1 MLCGNLDI
9 HEQFEIK
16 LAKFLGK
23 EHALA
28 FSSGYLA
35 CMSVITGIA
44 RKGDLIIM
52 DKLCHNSLQ
61 TGAKL
66 CDAKTIRFP
75 HNDFKAAT
83 KLVKKEKF
91 TGKLI
96 VIIEGVYSMDGDI
109 GDLPA
114 ARALADKYNGI
125 LILDEAHA
133 LGTIGKTGRGCEE
146 HFDFQCRADIICGSL
161 TKSLGSLGGFIVSS
175 EKMRVFYA
183 FHAHGSVF
191 SAPLSAFNT
200 AAGLKSLEILDS
212 NPELV

>member
-1 MLCGNLDI
+1 MAESYGTGNNGPRMLCGNFDI
-9 HEQFEIK
+9 HEQFERK
-16 LAKFLGK
+16 LANFLGK
-23 EHALA
+23 EFALA

-44 RKGDLIIM
+44 RKGDLILM

-66 CDAKTIRFP
+66 CEAKTVRFP
-75 HNDFKAAT
+75 HNDFVAAR
-83 KLVKKEKF
+83 KLLKKEKF

-96 VIIEGVYSMDGDI
+96 VVIEGVYSMDGDI

-114 ARALADKYNGI
+114 ARLLADEYKGV

-146 HFDFQCRADIICGSL
+146 HFEYKARADIICGSL
-161 TKSLGSLGGFIVSS
+161 TKSLGSLGGFIVCTD
-175 EKMRVFYA
+175 KLRFFYA
-183 FHAHGSVF
+183 FHAHGAVF

-200 AAGLKSLEILDS
+200 AAGL
-212 NPELV
+212 